1 MNLYFL
7 TVLGILVFL
16 NILINILTAFTK
28 SKARVSRWSILVFL
42 FSVSLIL
49 SWYMNDFA
57 AQWVLIEACT
67 LFGALLISMSD
78 NDKAISVAWKFLLV
92 NSFGMG
98 IAFLGLIFLAY
109 SVHTVQSMNISD
121 ILAKSHEAH
130 GPLLEISLWMIV
142 LGYSVK
148 LGLFPNQYWVVDAY
162 SESPSQISALFA
174 SLIPV
179 SIALALRPV
188 LEIDSIVEI
197 GHLSARHLLI
207 FMSLGTMLYCIAL
220 MYHLKDIRKITS
232 LVALFHNGFLGAI
245 LWVHPK
251 IEIFY
256 LSLAGVLVVKP
267 LVFGAMGIL
276 RLEVSSRNIDE
287 FHFENGIHPLTKLFF
302 FVAMFMAFSLPVSP
316 LFLSDLLVIKEAI
329 SKNIYWF
336 FVIPILSVIFFG
348 LLLYRTLPILNFEN
362 TPFKPENK
370 KFISIRIFLAA
381 LILLLAL
388 AVAQYSYYL
397 LSKGLLL

>member
-28 SKARVSRWSILVFL
+28 SKARVSRWSFLVLL

-57 AQWVLIEACT
+57 TQWVLIEACT

-78 NDKAISVAWKFLLV
+78 NEKAITVAWKFLLV

-98 IAFLGLIFLAY
+98 IAFLGLIFLSY
-109 SVHTVQSMNISD
+109 SVHTIQSMNILD
-121 ILAKSHEAH
+121 ILARAREAH

-148 LGLFPNQYWVVDAY
+148 LGLFPNQYWVVDTY

-174 SLIPV
+174 SFIPV
-179 SIALALRPV
+179 SIAFALRPV
-188 LEIDSIVEI
+188 LEIDSIFET
-197 GHLSARHLLI
+197 GHFSAKNLLI
-207 FMSLGTMLYCIAL
+207 FMSIGTMLYSIVL
-220 MYHLKDIRKITS
+220 IYHLKDIRKITS

-251 IEIFY
+251 EEIFY
-256 LSLAGVLVVKP
+256 LSLAGILVVKP
-267 LVFGAMGIL
+267 LIFGAMGIL

-287 FHFENGIHPLTKLFF
+287 FDYENGIHPLTKLFF
-302 FVAMFMAFSLPVSP
+302 FLAIFMAFSLPVSP
-316 LFLSDLLVIKEAI
+316 LFLSDLLIIKEAI

-336 FVIPILSVIFFG
+336 FVIPIFSVIFFG
-348 LLLYRTLPILNFEN
+348 LLLSKTLPILNFEN
-362 TPFKPENK
+362 SSFRPEYK
-370 KFISIRIFLAA
+370 KFISIRILLASIM
-381 LILLLAL
+381 LILGL

-397 LSKGLLL
+397 LSKGLFL